1 MCANKNNNN
10 ENSVY
15 NKPLTLT
22 NIKSSYDKLQ
32 KEMNKP
38 PSDYETIKTLMENQN
53 NSITHVQNNINKKSK
68 NIVEMKSHNK
78 LKKIK

>member
-1 MCANKNNNN
+1 MFANKNNNN
-10 ENSVY
+10 KNSAY

-22 NIKSSYDKLQ
+22 NIKSSYDKIQ

-38 PSDYETIKTLMENQN
+38 PSEYEAIKTLVESNN
-53 NSITHVQNNINKKSK
+53 NSITNVQNNINKKSK

-78 LKKIK
+78 LKKWK

>member
-68 NIVEMKSHNK
+68 HIVEMKSHNK
-78 LKKIK
+78 LKK

>member
-68 NIVEMKSHNK
+68 NSVEMKSHNK
-78 LKKIK
+78 LKK

>member
-1 MCANKNNNN
+1 MFANKNNNN
-10 ENSVY
+10 KNSVY

-32 KEMNKP
+32 KEMSKP

-78 LKKIK
+78 SKK

>member
-1 MCANKNNNN
+1 MFANKNNNN
-10 ENSVY
+10 KNSVY
-15 NKPLTLT
+15 NKPQTLT

-32 KEMNKP
+32 KEMSKP

-78 LKKIK
+78 LKK

>member
-1 MCANKNNNN
+1 MFANKNNNN
-10 ENSVY
+10 KNSVY

-38 PSDYETIKTLMENQN
+38 PSDYEAIKTLVENQN
-53 NSITHVQNNINKKSK
+53 NSITNIQNNIDKKTK
-68 NIVEMKSHNK
+68 NIDLVKSH
-78 LKKIK
+78 KKMKK

>member
-1 MCANKNNNN
+1 MFANKNNSNK
-10 ENSVY
+10 NSIN

-22 NIKSSYDKLQ
+22 NIKSSYDKIQ

-38 PSDYETIKTLMENQN
+38 PSDYEAIKTLVESNN
-53 NSITHVQNNINKKSK
+53 NSITHVQNNMNKKSK

-78 LKKIK
+78 LKK